1 MIPLG
6 LVLAAMNMAYF
17 QAISR
22 LPIGVAS
29 TVELLGPLAL
39 SIALSRRLEHLAWHC
54 RRRWGCCC

>member
-54 RRRWGCCC
+54 RRR